1 MDIDD
6 IIEELQ
12 YAESMGAD
20 VDWDSLS
27 VNSSNNTYDEMDYY
41 YGEIQEMAQL
51 EREAKLR
58 EKAKKY
64 KWYQMEN
71 NSEKREVI
79 KTQYEIKIE
88 ELEKQYFKEIEEK
101 IASKI
106 KNFYDKEEFLGN
118 CCKKEYLYGYTEDIL
133 KKVKFDLAI
142 DKVLGIKNYWIETE
156 LEKEVENILEK
167 YHSLSGEEYVEI
179 IFRNEE
185 KFWKYKNSIID
196 LYKEINNVYKQK
208 DLDIRNSR
216 YHIKELDFY
225 LIEDEFDDDEFGLL

>member
-41 YGEIQEMAQL
+41 YGEMQEMAQL

-71 NSEKREVI
+71 NNEKREVI

-106 KNFYDKEEFLGN
+106 KNFYDKEEFIEA
-118 CCKKEYLYGYTEDIL
+118 CCKKEYLYGYTENIL
-133 KKVKFDLAI
+133 EKVKFDLVI
-142 DKVLGIKNYWIETE
+142 DKVLGIKNYWRETE

>member
-41 YGEIQEMAQL
+41 YGEMQEMAQL

-64 KWYQMEN
+64 KWHQMEN
-71 NSEKREVI
+71 SSEKREVI
-79 KTQYEIKIE
+79 RVQFEIKIE

-101 IASKI
+101 IAFKI
-106 KNFYDKEEFLGN
+106 KNFYDKEEFIED

-133 KKVKFDLAI
+133 EKVKFDLAV
-142 DKVLGIKNYWIETE
+142 DKVLGIKNYWRETE

-185 KFWKYKNSIID
+185 KFWKYKNSVID
-196 LYKEINNVYKQK
+196 LYKEINDVYKQK
-208 DLDIRNSR
+208 NLDIRNSR

>member
-1 MDIDD
+1 
-6 IIEELQ
+6 
-12 YAESMGAD
+12 
-20 VDWDSLS
+20 
-27 VNSSNNTYDEMDYY
+27 
-41 YGEIQEMAQL
+41 
-51 EREAKLR
+51 
-58 EKAKKY
+58 
-64 KWYQMEN
+64 MEN

-79 KTQYEIKIE
+79 RVQYEIKIE

-106 KNFYDKEEFLGN
+106 KNFYDKEEFIEA
-118 CCKKEYLYGYTEDIL
+118 CCKKEYLYGYTENIL
-133 KKVKFDLAI
+133 EKVKFDLAI

-196 LYKEINNVYKQK
+196 LYKEINDVYKQK

-225 LIEDEFDDDEFGLL
+225 LIEDEFDDDGFGLL

>member
-41 YGEIQEMAQL
+41 YGEMQEMAQL

-79 KTQYEIKIE
+79 RVQYEIKIE

-118 CCKKEYLYGYTEDIL
+118 CCKKEYLYGYTENIL
-133 KKVKFDLAI
+133 EKVKFDLAI
-142 DKVLGIKNYWIETE
+142 DKVLGIKNYWRETE

-196 LYKEINNVYKQK
+196 LYKEINDVYKQK

>member
-101 IASKI
+101 VASKI

-142 DKVLGIKNYWIETE
+142 DKVLGIKNYWRETE

-167 YHSLSGEEYVEI
+167 YHSLSGEEYLEI

-196 LYKEINNVYKQK
+196 LYKEINDVYKQK

>member
-41 YGEIQEMAQL
+41 YGEMQEMVQL

-58 EKAKKY
+58 EKTKKY

-79 KTQYEIKIE
+79 RVQYEIKIE
-88 ELEKQYFKEIEEK
+88 ELEKQYFKEIEEE

-106 KNFYDKEEFLGN
+106 KNFYDKEEFIEV

-133 KKVKFDLAI
+133 EKVKFDLAI

>member
-27 VNSSNNTYDEMDYY
+27 VNSSNNIYDEMDYY

-101 IASKI
+101 VASKI

-118 CCKKEYLYGYTEDIL
+118 CCKKEYLYGYTEYIL

>member
-27 VNSSNNTYDEMDYY
+27 VNSSNNIYDEMDYY

-101 IASKI
+101 VASKI

>member
-41 YGEIQEMAQL
+41 YGEMQEMAQL

-64 KWYQMEN
+64 KWHQMEN
-71 NSEKREVI
+71 SSEKREVI
-79 KTQYEIKIE
+79 RVQFEIKIE

-101 IASKI
+101 IAFKI
-106 KNFYDKEEFLGN
+106 KNFYDKEEFIEA

-133 KKVKFDLAI
+133 EKVKFDLAV
-142 DKVLGIKNYWIETE
+142 DKVLGIKNYWRETE

-179 IFRNEE
+179 MFRNEE
-185 KFWKYKNSIID
+185 KFWKYKNSVID
-196 LYKEINNVYKQK
+196 LYKEINDVYKQK
-208 DLDIRNSR
+208 NLDIRNSR

-225 LIEDEFDDDEFGLL
+225 LIEDEFGDDEFGLL

>member
-41 YGEIQEMAQL
+41 YGEMQEMAQL

-79 KTQYEIKIE
+79 RVQYEIKIE

-101 IASKI
+101 VASKI

-118 CCKKEYLYGYTEDIL
+118 CCKKEYLYGYTENIL
-133 KKVKFDLAI
+133 EKVKFDLAI
-142 DKVLGIKNYWIETE
+142 DKVLGIKNYWRETE

-185 KFWKYKNSIID
+185 KFWKYKNSVID
-196 LYKEINNVYKQK
+196 LYKEINDVYKQK

>member
-41 YGEIQEMAQL
+41 YGEMQEMAQL

-71 NSEKREVI
+71 NNEKREVI

-88 ELEKQYFKEIEEK
+88 ELEK
-101 IASKI
+101 
-106 KNFYDKEEFLGN
+106 
-118 CCKKEYLYGYTEDIL
+118 
-133 KKVKFDLAI
+133 
-142 DKVLGIKNYWIETE
+142 
-156 LEKEVENILEK
+156 
-167 YHSLSGEEYVEI
+167 
-179 IFRNEE
+179 
-185 KFWKYKNSIID
+185 
-196 LYKEINNVYKQK
+196 
-208 DLDIRNSR
+208 
-216 YHIKELDFY
+216 
-225 LIEDEFDDDEFGLL
+225 